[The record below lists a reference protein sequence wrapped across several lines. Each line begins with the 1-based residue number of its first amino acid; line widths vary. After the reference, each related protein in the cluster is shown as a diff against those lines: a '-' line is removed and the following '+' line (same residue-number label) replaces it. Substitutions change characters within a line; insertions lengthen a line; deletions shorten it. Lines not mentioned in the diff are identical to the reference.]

1 MLGIQG
7 SNPEALHLM
16 GITVIIIT
24 KMGLEMSLAAE
35 HFCVIRKHAY
45 NDNHVKVMFYW
56 EHPFQPNLVLVDV
69 VEVYQ
74 QNAFQLF
81 SIERVE
87 NTAIFLGIVGTRPQ
101 PCYTRWHLCT
111 LHNG

>member
-1 MLGIQG
+1 MTI
-7 SNPEALHLM
+7 M
-16 GITVIIIT
+16 
-24 KMGLEMSLAAE
+24 
-35 HFCVIRKHAY
+35 
-45 NDNHVKVMFYW
+45 VMFYW
-56 EHPFQPNLVLVDV
+56 EHPFQPNLVL

-87 NTAIFLGIVGTRPQ
+87 NTAIFLGIAGTRPQ